1 MPTRS
6 PSLLR
11 SAALVLAGSILL
23 AAPSAVV
30 HAQTPHAPTV
40 ERVDA
45 WISTKG
51 SARIGVGIVNADG
64 TNQTLSRRMKPG
76 HRRVYRVGMV
86 HRGSSNAS
94 VLVRGCAGATG
105 IRVTYRLT
113 DGTDVTTDVTGG
125 GYTFRGVGDG
135 ATVQVLVS
143 IALGAHPAVHTINC
157 GVIASTRDRLDTVVA
172 RVVVR

>member
-1 MPTRS
+1 MARRS
-6 PSLLR
+6 PFVR
-11 SAALVLAGSILL
+11 TAALLVAGSILL
-23 AAPSAVV
+23 AAPPAAVR
-30 HAQTPHAPTV
+30 ARTSRAPTV

-64 TNQTLSRRMKPG
+64 TNQTLSRRMRPG

-105 IRVTYRLT
+105 IGVTYRLT
-113 DGTDVTTDVTGG
+113 DGSNVTTDVTGG
-125 GYTFRGVGDG
+125 GYTFRGVDDG